1 MADSANP
8 TAGVVAPVAVRY
20 RDLDT
25 LGHVNNAVY
34 ASYLEIGR
42 VAFLRAVVA
51 RLGLPTS
58 GHEFGVNVPF
68 VLVELTIGFKS
79 PAYLG
84 ETLDVAVRM
93 PSAGRTSFAFE
104 YEVRE
109 RESGRLVATGR
120 SAQVMIDPATG
131 SKAEVPQEFLD
142 AVEAVQGAPVE
153 RR

>member
-58 GHEFGVNVPF
+58 GLEFGVNVPF

-84 ETLDVAVRM
+84 ETLEVAVRM

-131 SKAEVPQEFLD
+131 SKAEVPQDFLD

>member
-1 MADSANP
+1 MAEQATLP
-8 TAGVVAPVAVRY
+8 APGAVIAVRY

-34 ASYLEIGR
+34 ASYLEMGR
-42 VAFLRAVVA
+42 VGFLRDVSA
-51 RLGLPTS
+51 RLGWPTS
-58 GHEFGVNVPF
+58 GYEFGVNVPF
-68 VLVELTIGFKS
+68 VVVELTIGFKS